1 MNCRFSVDNASIALP
16 IIPMHIARSIP
27 ELRQHLTHS
36 QRPAFV
42 PTMGN
47 LHAGHIKLVELA
59 KPQGDCT
66 VASIFVNRLQF
77 LPHEDFDSYPRT
89 WERDCAQ
96 LQAAGCDVLF
106 APRENDLYPEPQN
119 FKVHA
124 DPALADLLEGH
135 FRPGFFTGVST
146 VVMKLFMAVFAG
158 KAQGTAVFGKKDYQQ
173 LMVIRQMVRQFALP
187 IEIASGATCR
197 AADGLALSSRNG
209 FLSEVERA
217 EALHLSLTLHELG
230 RDALAAANAIEA
242 HLPALEAKAMETLS
256 RRGWQPDYLT
266 VRRRSD
272 LQLPQAG
279 DALVVLGA
287 AKLGATRLIDNLEI

>member
-1 MNCRFSVDNASIALP
+1 MRIVHSIV
-16 IIPMHIARSIP
+16 
-27 ELRQHLTHS
+27 ELRQQLASAQH
-36 QRPAFV
+36 PAFV

-47 LHAGHIKLVELA
+47 LHAGHIALIRQA
-59 KPQGDCT
+59 KPLGDCT

-89 WERDCAQ
+89 WDSDCEK
-96 LQAAGCDVLF
+96 LQAVGCDLLF
-106 APRENDLYPEPQN
+106 APREYDLYPEPQT

-124 DPALADLLEGH
+124 DPVLAGMLEGH
-135 FRPGFFTGVST
+135 FRPGFFTGVCT

-209 FLSEVERA
+209 YLSETERA
-217 EALHLSLTLHELG
+217 KALHLSLALRTLG
-230 RDALAAANAIEA
+230 RDALASANGMAQ
-242 HLPALEAKAMETLS
+242 HLPQLEAQAMQALTA
-256 RRGWQPDYLT
+256 RGWKPDYLT

-272 LQLPQAG
+272 LQAPQAG
-279 DALVVLGA
+279 DDLVVLGA
-287 AKLGATRLIDNLEI
+287 ARLGDTRLIDSLEI